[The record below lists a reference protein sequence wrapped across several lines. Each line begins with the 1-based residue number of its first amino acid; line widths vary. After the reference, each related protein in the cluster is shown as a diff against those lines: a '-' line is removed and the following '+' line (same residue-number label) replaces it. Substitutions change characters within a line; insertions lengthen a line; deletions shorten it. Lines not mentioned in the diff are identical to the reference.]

1 MRLQPAF
8 CKLCVIVALMA
19 VPSAAL
25 AQQPNGT
32 LTVWLIPLE
41 LADVT
46 TKITVDEFNQQF
58 GINNPVTVLNTTTE
72 PHKGQ
77 LLAWNQ
83 ELNVPNF
90 AMINGQR
97 ETLMALRRFA
107 LNHNVH
113 INVLFVWW
121 GRAFDELVR
130 YKQSGTDKDSAD
142 RREFPDVAQIGST
155 WVAYFAERKALLPQ
169 TPKNDELDW
178 REIPNVARATLRYTL
193 DVRLIFYWKKMSARD
208 DTFVMD
214 NGSWQSIAESL
225 RRRIAEQ
232 QQSLNPPFAFPI
244 GLSQNLEHDYFPLLW
259 SAGCEFLKP
268 NENYVDL
275 TSDSALAIP
284 RLLANNVTVKD
295 DKKFPHRLFVFP
307 EISHEEATS
316 HFWDGEYI
324 AVIEPVSFI
333 KRWHESF
340 WRNGLPK
347 GYHSDQ
353 KKIPVP
359 PSESFWDYAGIA
371 TPPITFKGG
380 SDLLIMNGTGEG
392 ELAFALA
399 RFLATDEEYTRT
411 LAGLGQLPAQ
421 HENYGIDIL
430 FASLDGQSG
439 ASTVPIYHPEARR
452 IVGTLME
459 GQVKWREYPSLPQW
473 PTVFESSD
481 VLESLQRLWRRT
493 AEGKGK
499 DSGSNQLEQTATEV
513 ELIINRRINKITWFK
528 EEIRRLSWYIIA
540 TSLLIIAAIVF
551 RYVREKARMLDHIR
565 KVRGFASAALLIV
578 YQAHIRGNK
587 YRRADE
593 KSREKAEKALA
604 LITGLQ
610 GWRRARDDRNW
621 LETSLEKIIWNAII
635 LAIEST
641 YKAHVFKKWE
651 EEGQPDPQAFLMG
664 NELIRS
670 EQALSD
676 DCYPFHFNVWG
687 AAGKKVLMPIM
698 LEQAVVCLLQNAI
711 KASRDKKGYRSITI
725 SYEEASDTVYVL
737 NEGPP
742 LDAEMCAVLN
752 GSKDFDEFERR
763 IDELLLSPADR
774 KPGIGLVEAY
784 SIATQCYGG
793 MIVDRHLPKVSIRL
807 GKA

>member
-1 MRLQPAF
+1 
-8 CKLCVIVALMA
+8 V
-19 VPSAAL
+19 S
-25 AQQPNGT
+25 
-32 LTVWLIPLE
+32 
-41 LADVT
+41 
-46 TKITVDEFNQQF
+46 
-58 GINNPVTVLNTTTE
+58 
-72 PHKGQ
+72 
-77 LLAWNQ
+77 
-83 ELNVPNF
+83 
-90 AMINGQR
+90 
-97 ETLMALRRFA
+97 
-107 LNHNVH
+107 
-113 INVLFVWW
+113 
-121 GRAFDELVR
+121 
-130 YKQSGTDKDSAD
+130 
-142 RREFPDVAQIGST
+142 
-155 WVAYFAERKALLPQ
+155 
-169 TPKNDELDW
+169 
-178 REIPNVARATLRYTL
+178 ATLRYTL

-214 NGSWQSIAESL
+214 RGSWQSIAESL
-225 RRRIAEQ
+225 RKRIAEQ

-275 TSDSALAIP
+275 SSDSALAVP
-284 RLLANNVTVKD
+284 RLLANNVTIKD

-359 PSESFWDYAGIA
+359 PSASFWDYAGIA

-380 SDLLIMNGTGEG
+380 SDLMIMNRTGEG

-411 LAGLGQLPAQ
+411 LASLGQLPAQ
-421 HENYGIDIL
+421 RKNYGIDVL
-430 FASLDGQSG
+430 FASLDAQSG
-439 ASTVPIYHPEARR
+439 SSPVRIYDPEAMR
-452 IVGTLME
+452 IVNTMME
-459 GQVKWREYPSLPQW
+459 DQVIWREYPSLSQW

-481 VLESLQRLWRRT
+481 VLESLQKLWRRT
-493 AEGKGK
+493 AEAKGN
-499 DSGSNQLEQTATEV
+499 DSGSDQIEQAAAEV
-513 ELIINRRINKITWFK
+513 ELIINRHINKITWFK
-528 EEIRRLSWYIIA
+528 EEIRRFSWYIIA
-540 TSLLIIAAIVF
+540 ISLLIIAAMVF
-551 RYVREKARMLDHIR
+551 RYVREKASMLDHIR

-578 YQAHIRGNK
+578 YEVHDVLGNK

-593 KSREKAEKALA
+593 ENREKAEKALV

-610 GWRRARDDRNW
+610 GWHRARDDRNW
-621 LETSLEKIIWNAII
+621 IETPLKKIIWNAII

-641 YKAHVFKKWE
+641 HRAHVFKEWE
-651 EEGQPDPQAFLMG
+651 QKGQPEPQAFLK
-664 NELIRS
+664 EQKLIRP

-687 AAGKKVLMPIM
+687 AIDKNVSMPIM
-698 LEQAVVCLLQNAI
+698 LEQALVCLLQNAI
-711 KASRDKKGYRSITI
+711 KASREKKGYRSITV
-725 SYEEASDTVYVL
+725 SYEEAPDAVYVL

-742 LDAEMCAVLN
+742 LDAELCAVLN
-752 GSKDFDEFERR
+752 ESKDFDEFERR
-763 IDELLLSPADR
+763 IDELLLSPVDR

-807 GKA
+807 GSA